1 MRGARSRYQV
11 ALSRRGFPRLLGRAP
26 DWDYDTRRMVR
37 RRILGRTHV
46 PARLN
51 QPLKEQENVFHW
63 VSSFAN

>member
-1 MRGARSRYQV
+1 MRGARSRYIKFG
-11 ALSRRGFPRLLGRAP
+11 LRGFPRLLLERAP

-37 RRILGRTHV
+37 RRILGRAHV

-51 QPLKEQENVFHW
+51 QPLKERENVFHW

>member
-11 ALSRRGFPRLLGRAP
+11 GLERFPQAAGGPP

-37 RRILGRTHV
+37 RRILGRAHV

-51 QPLKEQENVFHW
+51 QPLKERENVFHW